1 MALLANMSA
10 NMSAVGISNSWVWI
24 IALRGW
30 GAVHGVSS
38 GFADGVEVGEGWTNE
53 GFWEER

>member
-53 GFWEER
+53 GF